1 MQILYTGLN
10 DFLRTFSAESPWLW
24 ALLIMAV
31 MSVSSL
37 VLYAFWEVVI
47 KILLAIGQ
55 SRHNK
60 GAGSG

>member
-1 MQILYTGLN
+1 MQILYTGFN

-55 SRHNK
+55 ARHNK